1 VARRAK
7 WEPSNVI
14 DREGMT
20 PLYLQVADLIASR
33 IRSGE
38 LAPNR
43 PVPSEHELAAT
54 FGVARGTAR
63 KALGVLK
70 DRGLVVAVNGRG
82 TFVRE
87 KP

>member
-1 VARRAK
+1 M
-7 WEPSNVI
+7 I

-20 PLYLQVADLIASR
+20 PLYLQVADLIAAR
-33 IRSGE
+33 ISSGE

-87 KP
+87 RPQQPRF